1 MNKILIIVRR
11 EFMTRVAKRS
21 FILLTILMPFI
32 FAALIFLPIWL
43 SSVEGDEVG
52 TVMLVDKT
60 GRYGASLLGN
70 PAYNF
75 NPQPKTKMSFIQK
88 KATLPRC
95 SASTTNC
102 TKTPLP
108 SPCIRR
114 KKYRPT

>member
-75 NPQPKTKMSFIQK
+75 VPAAENKDEFYSEEKW
-88 KATLPRC
+88 
-95 SASTTNC
+95 
-102 TKTPLP
+102 
-108 SPCIRR
+108 
-114 KKYRPT
+114 